1 MVVNTLF
8 QREIFLEKLDLRR
21 IPCPRNTSK
30 ALIFL
35 STMDSGESV
44 EIWLDDGEPIDNVP
58 ESLTL
63 EGHQVVSKNRD
74 NQNGHWILVVKAS

>member
-1 MVVNTLF
+1 MVIITLF
-8 QREIFLEKLDLRR
+8 QRENFLEKLDLRR
-21 IPCPRNTSK
+21 IPCPKNTSK

-35 STMDSGESV
+35 STLESGESV

-63 EGHQVVSKNRD
+63 EGHKVISKNRD
-74 NQNGHWILVVKAS
+74 QNGHWILIVKAS